1 MKTKFSTNITMR
13 FYLIGAISILL
24 ILASIPIAVS
34 IGTAN
39 IQTEHVYQTILE
51 KILGLSF
58 QDNPI
63 PLGIKSI
70 VWELRTPRTL
80 MAIITGAGLAIAG
93 LTLQSITR
101 NTLADPHLLGISAG
115 AALGAVIVTMHTG
128 EFLGQFTLPLAAFT
142 GSLVATLTIA
152 IVSQSKKVHS
162 ATHLLMCGVALSF
175 VLMSAA
181 NFALFIG
188 DNRAG
193 HQVVFWM
200 LGGLGLSRWE
210 FLVIP
215 LVILSICFML
225 LCLYARYINAMLIG
239 DETAASL
246 GIQIK
251 SFRFKLFIISA
262 LLTSVLVA
270 HTGTIGFVGLMIPHI
285 ARYFIG
291 GDVRRLLPIS
301 ALFGGLFLIWVDVLS
316 RTLLAPQ
323 ELPIGIIT
331 GFFGGFFFIT
341 LLLKGMR

>member
-1 MKTKFSTNITMR
+1 MKYDLTLNKR
-13 FYLIGAISILL
+13 FYLLCVISIVL
-24 ILASIPIAVS
+24 ILISVPIAMS

-39 IQTEHVYQTILE
+39 IQIEQIYSIIFEQLFGSSIEQYHISV
-51 KILGLSF
+51 
-58 QDNPI
+58 
-63 PLGIKSI
+63 GIKNI
-70 VWELRTPRTL
+70 VWELRAPRIL
-80 MAIITGAGLAIAG
+80 MALITGAGLAIAG

-101 NTLADPHLLGISAG
+101 NTLADPHLLGISSG

-128 EFLGQFTLPLAAFT
+128 EFLGQLTLPIAAFT
-142 GSLVATLTIA
+142 GSLFATVVIA
-152 IVSQSKKVHS
+152 VVSQSNKVHS

-193 HQVVFWM
+193 HQVIFWM
-200 LGGLGLSRWE
+200 LGGLGLARWE
-210 FLVIP
+210 LLLIP
-215 LVILSICFML
+215 LSVLIACFIFL
-225 LCLYARYINAMLIG
+225 RLYARYINAMLIG
-239 DETAASL
+239 DETAISL
-246 GIQIK
+246 GIQVK

-270 HTGTIGFVGLMIPHI
+270 HTGAIGFIGLMVPHI
-285 ARYFIG
+285 ARYFVG

-316 RTLLAPQ
+316 RNLLAPQ

-331 GFFGGFFFIT
+331 GFFGGVFFII